1 MTTGPVRNRKKA
13 ADANVALVFTQDDAP
28 GIRRVRRGRGFSY
41 HGIDGKLLRDKATRA
56 RIAALAIPPAY
67 TDVWICADGNGHLQ
81 ATGRDARGRKQY
93 RYHPAF
99 RARQDA
105 AKFARLA
112 KFGAHLPE
120 MRAQIEKDI
129 SARCTSRRC
138 VIATIIHLLDS
149 TAIRIGNAPYA
160 KQNRSYGLTTL
171 HCRHVALDASAI
183 RLRFTGKGG
192 RKWDVS
198 LRHRRVAKVLRGLQD
213 LPGQQLFR
221 YRDGDELRNV
231 TSDDINAYLREI
243 GGEDFSAKD
252 FRTWCGT
259 VTAMAALCALRQRDD
274 PPATETAIREAVATA
289 ADALGNTPTIC
300 RQSYIHPAVIEAYR
314 NDAPV
319 FARAD
324 PDAAEPAVLKLL
336 KSRKWGNQRA
346 AHA

>member
-1 MTTGPVRNRKKA
+1 MSKRVA
-13 ADANVALVFTQDDAP
+13 APQGDDTLVFTQDDSP

-41 HGIDGKLLRDKATRA
+41 HDSNGKVIRDKAARA
-56 RIAALAIPPAY
+56 RFAALAIPPAY
-67 TDVWICADGNGHLQ
+67 TDVWICSDPNGHLQ

-93 RYHPAF
+93 RYHLAF

-105 AKFARLA
+105 AKFARLG
-112 KFGAHLPE
+112 KFGARLPDL
-120 MRAQIEKDI
+120 RAQIEKDI

-171 HCRHVALDASAI
+171 RSRHVALDASAI
-183 RLRFTGKGG
+183 RFRFTGKGG

-198 LRHRRVAKVLRGLQD
+198 LRHRRVAKVLRGLQE
-213 LPGQQLFR
+213 LPGQDLFR
-221 YRDGDELRNV
+221 YRDGDELRTV

-243 GGEDFSAKD
+243 GGDDFSAKD

-259 VTAMAALCALRQRDD
+259 VTAMAALCDLRQQDA
-274 PPATETAIREAVATA
+274 PPATEAAIRAAVATA

-300 RQSYIHPAVIEAYR
+300 RQSYIHPAVLDAYR
-314 NDAPV
+314 EDHAA
-319 FARAD
+319 FRRTA
-324 PDAAEPAVLKLL
+324 PDAAETAVLKLL
-336 KSRKWGNQRA
+336 KRRTSGNHRA
-346 AHA
+346 RQA